1 MRRLMMLAA
10 VMVLGLAGAAFAQG
24 SGAVN
29 IGKVEFGTGGPFD
42 SAGSGSP
49 EGALTAPVGS
59 IYRRTNGGAGTVLY
73 VKESGTGSTGW
84 VAYSASGGGGGGS
97 ISPAY
102 WSGWNF
108 VLPADLVLEGT
119 SGTDSSEI
127 RPGTADGND
136 WRYVAVGGGG
146 SISSA
151 RGGYTVWRGN
161 EHAYHP
167 GAIQQYLGNVA
178 GAYYRIVS
186 QNVNVGTAFNVAA
199 DGKVRLND
207 YGITAAQSGDQYLCY
222 STDTSGT
229 IHRGAT
235 CNPSS
240 ARFKTNIQPLT
251 HGLDWLAGVQPVT
264 FDRLATGKREVGF
277 VAENVHGVDPRLAI
291 EQEGEVFSTDDRAIL
306 ALTVK
311 ALQELQGEVARLKAE
326 LAQRR

>member
-10 VMVLGLAGAAFAQG
+10 VMVLGLTGSVFAQG
-24 SGAVN
+24 SGIVN

-42 SAGSGSP
+42 SAGAGSP
-49 EGALTAPVGS
+49 EGVLSAPVGS

-73 VKESGTGSTGW
+73 VKESGTGATGW
-84 VAYSASGGGGGGS
+84 VAYSASGGGGGS

-161 EHAYHP
+161 EHSSVP
-167 GAIQQYLGNVA
+167 GSIQNYLGNVTN
-178 GAYYRIVS
+178 AYWAIIS
-186 QNVNVGTAFNVAA
+186 QNANVGRALNVAA
-199 DGKVRLND
+199 DGKVRFSD

-222 STDTSGT
+222 STDTSGHV
-229 IHRGAT
+229 HRGST

-264 FDRLATGKREVGF
+264 FDRLATGRREVGF

-306 ALTVK
+306 ALAVK
-311 ALQELQGEVARLKAE
+311 AIQELQREVERLKQ
-326 LAQRR
+326 AQR